1 MFEKTQLQSRAAGS
15 AFSAT
20 GFPSTLS
27 NDDAQGK
34 STSSTPTSITLSPSL
49 LLDLKRF
56 AQDPAEADLL
66 AVVAASVRHGK
77 PLSLALELDEQP
89 LLLTLHPQRQIYY
102 GSRDLCS
109 LADEALARVKMLR
122 VEPDA
127 DTKDLLEGRAH
138 IGSLRPMLWHLAL
151 RGAQSQL
158 LPEIAGP
165 VRCRLALGIS
175 LNGLPINGMTKR
187 LIERMKGAPVSVGDL
202 MDGNL
207 QGRVAIQ
214 RVWNALYLQSA
225 LMVSRSFGH

>member
-1 MFEKTQLQSRAAGS
+1 MFEKTRPQEAGS
-15 AFSAT
+15 AFHAT
-20 GFPSTLS
+20 GFLSTLS
-27 NDDAQGK
+27 NDEAHAQ
-34 STSSTPTSITLSPSL
+34 STSSAPSNITLSPSL

-56 AQDPAEADLL
+56 AEDPAEADLL

-109 LADEALARVKMLR
+109 LTDDALARVKMLR
-122 VEPDA
+122 VEPDVDPKA
-127 DTKDLLEGRAH
+127 LLEGRAH

-151 RGAQSQL
+151 RGAQSRL

-165 VRCRLALGIS
+165 VRCRLALGVS
-175 LNGLPINGMTKR
+175 LNGLPINGMNRR
-187 LIERMKGAPVSVGDL
+187 LIERMKGAPVSVDDL
-202 MDGNL
+202 LDGNL
-207 QGRVAIQ
+207 QGRLAIQ

-225 LMVSRSFGH
+225 LMVSRSFPH

>member
-1 MFEKTQLQSRAAGS
+1 MFEKTQAQEAGS
-15 AFSAT
+15 AFNRT
-20 GFPSTLS
+20 GFVSTLA
-27 NDDAQGK
+27 NEDAVTRPSPLNVAG
-34 STSSTPTSITLSPSL
+34 TTLSPSL

-109 LADEALARVKMLR
+109 LTDEALARVKMLR

-127 DTKDLLEGRAH
+127 DPRALLEGRAH

-151 RGAQSQL
+151 RGAQSRL

-175 LNGLPINGMTKR
+175 LNGLPINGMTRR
-187 LIERMKGAPVSVGDL
+187 LIERMKGAPVSVDDL
-202 MDGNL
+202 LDGNL
-207 QGRVAIQ
+207 QGRAAIQ

-225 LMVSRSFGH
+225 LMVSRTFGH

>member
-1 MFEKTQLQSRAAGS
+1 MFEKTQPQAAGS
-15 AFSAT
+15 AFNPT
-20 GFPSTLS
+20 GFASTLS
-27 NDDAQGK
+27 NEEVEAKVG
-34 STSSTPTSITLSPSL
+34 SSGSSAITLSPSL

-56 AQDPAEADLL
+56 AQDPTEADLL

-77 PLSLALELDEQP
+77 PLSLALQLDDCP
-89 LLLTLHPQRQIYY
+89 LDVTLHPQRQIYY
-102 GSRDLCS
+102 GSRDLCT
-109 LADEALARVKMLR
+109 LADEALARVKLLR

-127 DTKDLLEGRAH
+127 DPKALLEGRAH

-151 RGAQSQL
+151 RGAQARL

-187 LIERMKGAPVSVGDL
+187 LIERMKGAPVSVDDL
-202 MDGNL
+202 LDGNL
-207 QGRVAIQ
+207 QSRTAIQ

-225 LMVSRSFGH
+225 LMVSRTFPH

>member
-1 MFEKTQLQSRAAGS
+1 MIDKTQFPPTGS
-15 AFSAT
+15 AFHAT
-20 GFPSTLS
+20 GFLSTLA
-27 NDDAQGK
+27 NEDAPSQSG
-34 STSSTPTSITLSPSL
+34 STVQPGTTLSPSL

-56 AQDPAEADLL
+56 AQDPIEADLL

-89 LLLTLHPQRQIYY
+89 LDLTLHPQRQIYY
-102 GSRDLCS
+102 GSRDICS
-109 LADEALARVKMLR
+109 LADEALARVKLLR
-122 VEPDA
+122 VQPDA
-127 DTKDLLEGRAH
+127 DTKALLESRPH

-151 RGAQSQL
+151 RGSQSKL

-187 LIERMKGAPVSVGDL
+187 LIARMKDAPVSVEDL
-202 MDGNL
+202 LDGTL
-207 QGRVAIQ
+207 QGRAAVQ

-225 LMVSRSFGH
+225 LMVSRAFPH

>member
-1 MFEKTQLQSRAAGS
+1 MFEKTRLQDAGS
-15 AFSAT
+15 AFSPT
-20 GFPSTLS
+20 GFVSTLA
-27 NDDAQGK
+27 NEDAVTKPGLLE
-34 STSSTPTSITLSPSL
+34 PANVTLSPSL

-109 LADEALARVKMLR
+109 LTDEALARVKMLR

-127 DTKDLLEGRAH
+127 DTKALLEGRAH

-175 LNGLPINGMTKR
+175 LNGLPINGMTRR
-187 LIERMKGAPVSVGDL
+187 LIERMKGAPVSVDDL
-202 MDGNL
+202 LDGNL
-207 QGRVAIQ
+207 QGRAAIQ

-225 LMVSRSFGH
+225 LMVSRSFKH

>member
-1 MFEKTQLQSRAAGS
+1 MFEKTRLQDAGS

-20 GFPSTLS
+20 GFVSTLA
-27 NDDAQGK
+27 NEDAVTKPGLLE
-34 STSSTPTSITLSPSL
+34 PANVTLSPSL

-56 AQDPAEADLL
+56 AEDPAEADLL

-127 DTKDLLEGRAH
+127 DPKALLEGRAH

-151 RGAQSQL
+151 RGAQSRL

-175 LNGLPINGMTKR
+175 LNGLPINGMTRR
-187 LIERMKGAPVSVGDL
+187 LIERMKGAPVSVDDL
-202 MDGNL
+202 LDGNL
-207 QGRVAIQ
+207 QGRAAIQ

-225 LMVSRSFGH
+225 LMVSRSFKH

>member
-1 MFEKTQLQSRAAGS
+1 MFEKTQAPAAGS
-15 AFSAT
+15 AFNAT
-20 GFPSTLS
+20 GFLSTLA
-27 NDDAQGK
+27 NDEALAQPA
-34 STSSTPTSITLSPSL
+34 SLQSSSITLSPSL

-56 AQDPAEADLL
+56 AQDPTEADLL

-77 PLSLALELDEQP
+77 PLSLALELDDRP
-89 LLLTLHPQRQIYY
+89 LDVTLHPQRQIYY

-109 LADEALARVKMLR
+109 LTDEALVRIKLLR

-127 DTKDLLEGRAH
+127 DAKALLEGRAH

-151 RGAQSQL
+151 RGAQSKL

-187 LIERMKGAPVSVGDL
+187 LIGRMKGAPVSVDDL
-202 MDGNL
+202 LDGNL
-207 QGRVAIQ
+207 QGRLAVQ

-225 LMVSRSFGH
+225 LMVSRSFPH